1 MKWCLDNIKNF
12 GEQNSIHQKPG
23 LASGN
28 TGNTKQDFLQ
38 LKTELFEKD
47 PT

>member
-28 TGNTKQDFLQ
+28 TGNTMQLQ
-38 LKTELFEKD
+38 TELFEKD